1 VNLSPESEAHKV
13 HYLGAWYVLV
23 REVKSHARYK
33 IRRMVYTSIQ
43 TLKDGFNL
51 YCQALGRLNFIVFSS
66 QSKEFRRDFVM
77 SGLKA
82 LFLLVISN
90 FPLQKCIFRCKTLG
104 FGVYTAGLFPKT
116 RVNNLSGV
124 GA

>member
-1 VNLSPESEAHKV
+1 MNLSSESEAHKV

-43 TLKDGFNL
+43 PLKDGFNL

-66 QSKEFRRDFVM
+66 QSKEFRRDFVEWAEGIV
-77 SGLKA
+77 SVSNIKFSTSKVYFSLQNAGVWGLH
-82 LFLLVISN
+82 SR
-90 FPLQKCIFRCKTLG
+90 PLPEDT
-104 FGVYTAGLFPKT
+104 
-116 RVNNLSGV
+116 S
-124 GA
+124 